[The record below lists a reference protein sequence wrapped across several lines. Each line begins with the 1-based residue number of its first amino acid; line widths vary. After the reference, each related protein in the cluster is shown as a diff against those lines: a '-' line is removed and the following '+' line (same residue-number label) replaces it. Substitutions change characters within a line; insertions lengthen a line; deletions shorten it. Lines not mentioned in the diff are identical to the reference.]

1 MERTTFAKT
10 GRQWE
15 EEEPGKQSS
24 SKSGAQAPRD
34 SMRVIMGEENDLK
47 KKKSEKERN

>member
-15 EEEPGKQSS
+15 GEEPGKQSS
-24 SKSGAQAPRD
+24 LKSGAQAPRG
-34 SMRVIMGEENDLK
+34 SMRVIMGEESDLEK
-47 KKKSEKERN
+47 KK